1 MAIVVSEEPGT
12 LEAVTNNEAQF
23 DLVVVG
29 HVDHGKSTLIGRLLV
44 DTGSLP
50 QGELEQVKAHCAR
63 TARPFEYAFLLDALK
78 AEQAQGITIDT
89 ARCFFRTARRRYTI
103 NDAPGHVEFLKNMVT
118 GAARAEAAL
127 LLIDAAEGIRENSR
141 RHGAI
146 VSMLGIR
153 QVVVV
158 VNKMDLVNY
167 DQAAFDRIEK
177 EYRAFLEHLGAR
189 PLRFIPVSARDGV
202 NVAARGGVVDWY
214 DGPTVLEQI
223 DAFVKEEEQHERPL
237 RLPVQD
243 IYKFTEEGD
252 DRRIVAGTI
261 ETGSVRA
268 GDEVV
273 FLPSR
278 KRARIASIEAFNA
291 EAPERAVAGQALG
304 YTLTEQIYIKP
315 GELMCRL
322 GEEPARVGTRFRAN
336 LFWMGRAPMIQGKRY
351 KLKLGAARVPV
362 ELVEVINVCDASG
375 ISIHESAI
383 RNPQSAIDKPQVD
396 RHDIAEV
403 LLETAR
409 PVAFDLAGEIEQTS
423 RFVIVDGD
431 QIAACGIV
439 LAEAESGPT
448 LLERRVS
455 QREENWEK
463 GAVGAARRT
472 AQYRHGGKF
481 IVFVGERRERA
492 VELARQLELWLHENG
507 RHTYYLA
514 LGNVLGELAENATR
528 RVMEREEQLLRL
540 GELARMMT
548 DAGLLFITT
557 LPEAD
562 QHDLDKLR
570 LLNAPFELFVVT
582 VGETALAPEAAQ
594 ARLPEDVKAN
604 DAVLILLGALCDL
617 GIVMDYEI

>member
-1 MAIVVSEEPGT
+1 MIETSNIDPQSSIPQSAIDNQQS
-12 LEAVTNNEAQF
+12 F

-29 HVDHGKSTLIGRLLV
+29 HVDHGKSTLIGRLLA

-50 QGELEQVKAHCAR
+50 QGKLEQVKAHCAR

-89 ARCFFRTARRRYTI
+89 ARCFFSTARRRYII

-141 RHGAI
+141 RHGTI
-146 VSMLGIR
+146 VSLLGIR

-167 DQAAFDRIEK
+167 DRAVFDRIEK
-177 EYRAFLEHLGAR
+177 EYRAFLEPLGVR
-189 PLRFIPVSARDGV
+189 PLRFIPISARDGE
-202 NVAARGGVVDWY
+202 NVATRGGAAPWY
-214 DGPTVLEQI
+214 GGPTVLEQI
-223 DAFVKEEEQHERPL
+223 DEFERAADASGRPL

-243 IYKFTEEGD
+243 IYKFTEAGD

-261 ETGSVRA
+261 ETGALGV

-278 KRARIASIEAFNA
+278 KRSRIASIEAFNA
-291 EAPERAVAGQALG
+291 AVPERAVAGQALG
-304 YTLTEQIYIKP
+304 YTLEQQIYIKP
-315 GELMCRL
+315 GELMVRAD
-322 GEEPARVGTRFRAN
+322 ERPARVGTRLRATI
-336 LFWMGRAPMIQGKRY
+336 FWMGRAPLVKGKRY

-362 ELVEVINVCDASG
+362 ELVQVLSITDASAV
-375 ISIHESAI
+375 IDSSALHT
-383 RNPQSAIDKPQVD
+383 PHSAFDQVE
-396 RHDIAEV
+396 RHDVAEV

-409 PVAFDLAGEIEQTS
+409 PVAFDAAGEIEQTA

-431 QIAACGIV
+431 AIAGCGVV
-439 LAEAESGPT
+439 LDEAGDGPT
-448 LLERRVS
+448 LLERQVS
-455 QREENWEK
+455 RREENWEK
-463 GAVGAARRT
+463 GSVSAAQRA

-481 IVFVGERRERA
+481 IVFVGERRQHTA
-492 VELARQLELWLHENG
+492 ELARHLELRLHESG

-514 LGNVLGELAENATR
+514 LDNVLGELSENATS

-540 GELARMMT
+540 GETARMMT
-548 DAGLLFITT
+548 DAGLLFITA

-562 QHDLDKLR
+562 GYDLEKLR
-570 LLNAPFELFVVT
+570 LLNAPFELLVVA
-582 VGETALAPEAAQ
+582 VGETGLHPEAAQ
-594 ARLPEDVKAN
+594 VFLAEDAAA
-604 DAVLILLGALCDL
+604 DQAALILLGALCDR
-617 GIVMDYEI
+617 GIVHDYEI